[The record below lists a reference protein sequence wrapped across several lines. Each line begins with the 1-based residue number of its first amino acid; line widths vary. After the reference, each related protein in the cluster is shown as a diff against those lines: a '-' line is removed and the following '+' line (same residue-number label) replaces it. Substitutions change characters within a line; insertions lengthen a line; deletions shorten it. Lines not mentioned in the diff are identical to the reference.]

1 MKPVTHTASLTTS
14 VGAPWEIKRVELEAS
29 GRIVDLYTKDGKLGA
44 YGSYW
49 ILVPDYDVGFAALVA
64 GFSSNADVLVG
75 FISDVFLPALEED
88 ARSQA
93 APVYTGQ
100 YQVEDEG
107 VNSTF
112 TLTSEDNLQGLGLI
126 NWISNET
133 AFPGFFPVFISLAEG
148 NFGDAEVEL
157 QAYLNGTV
165 LVDPQDVSVRL
176 YPTTSRHPPSDGGEK
191 VPFRAVFGLMSPSTG
206 TNDIADSTSAWLIA
220 DAFVYGKSGA
230 DEFIFSLDGYG
241 SVVSVE
247 HPFSRQIFMKV

>member
-1 MKPVTHTASLTTS
+1 M
-14 VGAPWEIKRVELEAS
+14 
-29 GRIVDLYTKDGKLGA
+29 
-44 YGSYW
+44 
-49 ILVPDYDVGFAALVA
+49 
-64 GFSSNADVLVG
+64 
-75 FISDVFLPALEED
+75 
-88 ARSQA
+88 
-93 APVYTGQ
+93 YTGQ
-100 YQVEDEG
+100 YQVEDED

-126 NWISNET
+126 NWISNGM
-133 AFPGFFPVFISLAEG
+133 AFPGFFLVFISLAEG

-176 YPTTSRHPPSDGGEK
+176 YPTTSRHPASDGGEK
-191 VPFRAVFGLMSPSTG
+191 VSFRAVFELMSPSTG

-230 DEFIFSLDGYG
+230 DEFIFSLDSYG